1 VAHREQGCLTPDT
14 ESGYPEINPQAID
27 KPADAAQK
35 LGRKMP
41 TYYYGIFIS
50 KN

>member
-1 VAHREQGCLTPDT
+1 MTPDT

-35 LGRKMP
+35 LGRKMS
-41 TYYYGIFIS
+41 TYYY
-50 KN
+50 